1 MKPGRNLSLPDLA
14 LIRDAIYPQA
24 LAIDSCKS
32 LLVPQ
37 ACPRSVKALNPP
49 PSKRNQDKPSATVLL
64 WTGLFQVF
72 CFL

>member
-1 MKPGRNLSLPDLA
+1 MKLGGNLSLPDLA

-24 LAIDSCKS
+24 LAVDGCGKS
-32 LLVPQ
+32 RLVPH
-37 ACPRSVKALNPP
+37 SIKALKPP

>member
-1 MKPGRNLSLPDLA
+1 MKLGGNLSLPDLA

-24 LAIDSCKS
+24 LAMDGCGKS

-37 ACPRSVKALNPP
+37 ACPHSIKALKPP

-64 WTGLFQVF
+64 
-72 CFL
+72 